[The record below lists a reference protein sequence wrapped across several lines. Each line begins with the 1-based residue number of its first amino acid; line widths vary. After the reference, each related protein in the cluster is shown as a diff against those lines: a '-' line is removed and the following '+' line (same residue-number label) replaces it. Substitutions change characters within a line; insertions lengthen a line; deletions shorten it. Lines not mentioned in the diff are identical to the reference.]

1 MKIQIFLK
9 IADFSIDLIRTWAIF
24 ETQIKLYLLLIIVD
38 KRIPEP
44 VLEALRKYGD
54 VLLLETSG
62 ITYPAISGHPDIFF
76 CRTES
81 KLVIAPNTPNEIKEQ
96 LTNSTISFIE
106 GKQIVGAEYPQTAI
120 YNALATSRFLFHN
133 LNYTDQVI
141 LSLCDQLEKIDLKQA
156 YTRCS
161 VLALKNDR
169 FITSDKGIEKALLK
183 RGLVVLFVNPKG
195 ILLPGFDH
203 GFFGGTC
210 GIYEDKIFFI
220 GSLDHFPE
228 GEKVRNFLFD
238 YEIIELYDGLLFDG
252 GSLILL
258 A

>member
-1 MKIQIFLK
+1 MV
-9 IADFSIDLIRTWAIF
+9 
-24 ETQIKLYLLLIIVD
+24 IIVD
-38 KRIPEP
+38 KRIPKP
-44 VLEALRKYGD
+44 ALEALRKYGD
-54 VLLLETSG
+54 ALPLETFG

-76 CRTES
+76 CKTES
-81 KLVIAPNTPNEIKEQ
+81 KLVIAPNTSNEIKEQ
-96 LTNSTISFIE
+96 LTNSTISFTE
-106 GKQIVGAEYPQTAI
+106 GKQIVGARYPHSAI
-120 YNALATSRFLFHN
+120 YNALITDRFLVHN

-141 LSLCDQLEKIDLKQA
+141 LNLCDQLEKIDLKQA

-183 RGLVVLFVNPKG
+183 RGLEVLFVNPKG

-203 GFFGGTC
+203 GFFGGAC
-210 GIYEDKIFFI
+210 GIYEDKIFFT

-228 GEKVRNFLFD
+228 GEKVRQFLSG
-238 YEIIELYDGLLFDG
+238 YEIIELYNGPLFDG
-252 GSLILL
+252 GSLIIL

>member
-1 MKIQIFLK
+1 MVI
-9 IADFSIDLIRTWAIF
+9 IA
-24 ETQIKLYLLLIIVD
+24 D

-44 VLEALRKYGD
+44 ALEALQKYGD

-62 ITYPAISGHPDIFF
+62 ITYPAISGNPDIFF

-81 KLVIAPNTPNEIKEQ
+81 GLVIAPNTPNVIKEQ
-96 LTNSTISFIE
+96 LTNSTISFIV
-106 GKQIVGAEYPQTAI
+106 GKQIVGAEYPQTAY
-120 YNALATSRFLFHN
+120 YNALITNRFLVHN
-133 LNYTDQVI
+133 LNYTDPVI
-141 LSLCDQLEKIDLKQA
+141 MELCDNLEKIDLNQA

-169 FITSDKGIEKALLK
+169 FITSDQGIEKALLK
-183 RGLVVLFVNPKG
+183 HGMEVLFVNPKS
-195 ILLPGFDH
+195 ILLPGFDY

-228 GEKVRNFLFD
+228 GEKVRNFLFG
-238 YEIIELYDGLLFDG
+238 YEIIELYDGPLFDG
-252 GSLILL
+252 GSLIFI